1 MQPDSGYDGAGFRL
15 GGARNSATGQMPAS
29 IDYGRLELKAGGWV
43 FLKLEKGLVTTAFYA
58 FYARIFPC
66 GL

>member
-1 MQPDSGYDGAGFRL
+1 MQPNSGYDGAGFRL
-15 GGARNSATGQMPAS
+15 GGVGNPAIGQVPANMG
-29 IDYGRLELKAGGWV
+29 YGRLELKAGGWV